1 MHNWGKI
8 FNSHNFYYSI
18 KSKQLIKKKIKENP
32 FNYSFQLMNV
42 IHSELTKKKYHRM
55 LKYISNELNL
65 RKTSSILDY
74 GSGNGGLLFYYL
86 RKFKLKEITSVEIS
100 KPLMEFQKRIL
111 NNTKFLYPKNLKKVK
126 KYSIDNSLIISTMQY
141 FKNYNYAKKIL
152 KNLILLTKKNILLC
166 DVKDKSKLST
176 LKKNIQKRHG
186 ISRSEYLKK
195 YKNTPILGYTK
206 SFFKKFEDK
215 KIKIK
220 FLITKPFFADSNC
233 SFDVKI
239 EKK

>member
-1 MHNWGKI
+1 MHYGSKI
-8 FNSHNFYYSI
+8 FNNYNFSYLI
-18 KSKQLIKKKIKENP
+18 KSKDLIKKKIKKNP

-42 IHSELTKKKYHRM
+42 IHSELTKKKYHKM
-55 LKYISNELNL
+55 LKYISNELNI

-86 RKFKLKEITSVEIS
+86 RKFKLKEIISVEIS
-100 KPLMEFQKRIL
+100 KPLMLFQKKL
-111 NNTKFLYPKNLKKVK
+111 LTNTKFLYPKNLKKIK
-126 KYSIDNSLIISTMQY
+126 KNSIDNSYIISTMQY
-141 FKNYNYAKKIL
+141 FKNYNYAKEIL
-152 KNLILLTKKNILLC
+152 KNLISLTKKNILLC

-215 KIKIK
+215 KIKVK
-220 FLITKPFFADSNC
+220 FLITKPFFADNNC